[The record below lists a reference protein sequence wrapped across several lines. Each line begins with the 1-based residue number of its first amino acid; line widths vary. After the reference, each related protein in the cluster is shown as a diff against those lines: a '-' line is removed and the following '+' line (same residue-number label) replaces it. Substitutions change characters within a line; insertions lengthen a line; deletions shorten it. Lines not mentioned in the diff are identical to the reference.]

1 MFHPESMSRLL
12 IVASKQQLE
21 PVITELY
28 RMNIFH
34 IDDYIEKGDD
44 EWEGFR
50 IGMPLAGADVTS
62 AALVKIRSIASAF
75 GISKDDK

>member
-1 MFHPESMSRLL
+1 MFQPESMSRLL

-34 IDDYIEKGDD
+34 IDDYVEKGDG

-50 IGMPLAGADVTS
+50 FGMPHAGADVTS
-62 AALVKIRSIASAF
+62 AAL
-75 GISKDDK
+75 